1 MNKILMM
8 MAGASLV
15 VASGIAAAGP
25 VYDTITVYDGSHN
38 VIASVTGT
46 QAEAEA
52 GDTVVVPDV
61 AVDLSQF
68 GNYSLVVDNGKVLDI
83 YGICNA
89 CSGSDTYNLGF
100 QALPQGYPLQNVSN
114 DTGLPL
120 SMTQYLAP
128 DLRDS
133 GDTAWFTATGS
144 IVQGVPEPGTLGLL
158 ALGVGALLWMRRR
171 RALVS

>member
-8 MAGASLV
+8 MAGASLI
-15 VASGIAAAGP
+15 VASGIAAADP
-25 VYDTITVYDGSHN
+25 VYDTITVYDGSQN

-46 QAEAEA
+46 QAQADA
-52 GDTVVVPDV
+52 GDNIILPGI

-68 GNYSLVVDNGKVLDI
+68 GNYSLVVDNGTVVDI
-83 YGICNA
+83 YGICDQ

-100 QALPQGYPLQNVSN
+100 QMFPQDYAPQNVNN

-128 DLRDS
+128 DLQDA
-133 GDTAWFTATGS
+133 GDTAWFTVTGS
-144 IVQGVPEPGTLGLL
+144 ITQPVPEPGSLGLL
-158 ALGVGALLWMRRR
+158 ALGLGSLLLMRRR
-171 RALVS
+171 RALGS